1 MNMPPGNPMKS
12 TWKDETHIV
21 LDACAL
27 IAFLNDEPGAEVV
40 TAMLESAPSVE
51 MSAINLLEIAY
62 DAVRRSGDRHSIQ
75 ELLDV
80 VNQLPVKIHWQ
91 MEDQVFRHAAEFKSS
106 FRISLADAIALALAK
121 SLDAPIASSDH
132 HEFDPLEAN
141 GTARFIWIR

>member
-1 MNMPPGNPMKS
+1 
-12 TWKDETHIV
+12 
-21 LDACAL
+21 
-27 IAFLNDEPGAEVV
+27 
-40 TAMLESAPSVE
+40 MLESAPSVE

-80 VNQLPVKIHWQ
+80 VNQLPVKIHWR
-91 MEDQVFRHAAEFKSS
+91 MGDQVFRHAAEFKSS